1 VKNDGALPYF
11 SKWEDGKDLT
21 FKAAITEKDMSSE
34 TSFAV
39 VDDGE
44 RVDGKNV
51 GTYGILKSY
60 SQQTPA
66 ADYPPVNYNMYKPL
80 LDLDQA
86 FRHDAPGNDAENSK
100 KKTTVLTGPLV
111 VGFIG
116 AVTFGSVVANALTQ

>member
-1 VKNDGALPYF
+1 
-11 SKWEDGKDLT
+11 
-21 FKAAITEKDMSSE
+21 MSSE

-44 RVDGKNV
+44 CVDGKNI

-66 ADYPPVNYNMYKPL
+66 VDYPPMTYNMYKPL

-86 FRHDAPGNDAENSK
+86 FRHDAPGNDAENLEIENAA
-100 KKTTVLTGPLV
+100 LTGRLV
-111 VGFIG
+111 VGIIG
-116 AVTFGSVVANALTQ
+116 AATVGNAVASALSK